1 MLFQSLNLDLGVRK
15 LLPAWK
21 NLFTK
26 TFFMDDLY
34 AGITVAF
41 IAIPLSL
48 AIALASGVP
57 PEVGLVTAIIAGI
70 VCALFGGTPL
80 SVCGPAAAMCILIAD
95 IVEKFGVQSLI
106 LIGALAGVMQMA
118 SGILRL
124 GRLGRYV
131 PLPVIAGFTAGIGV
145 IIVIGQL
152 PRAFGLTPPPES
164 DVFCVFSHLKEYLHQ
179 INGSCILLVVLTI
192 GIIRG
197 LPKAFQKIPSI
208 LPAVII
214 VSMVAFIFD
223 LSDVP
228 VIGAIPRTLPSPSLP
243 SMTAI
248 SVKDL
253 LINAFFV
260 YLLASLET
268 LLSCSA
274 IDKITKSEK
283 HDADQELIG
292 QGLGNI
298 ASSIF
303 GGIPVTGVIA
313 RSATNVRSGAKTRRA
328 SIIHS
333 FIILITVFAAAPLIS
348 RIPIAALAGVLFSVA
363 FSMINFREFYDL
375 WRSAKS
381 EAAIYGITFLTII
394 FVDLLAG
401 VQAGLAA
408 ACLIILFRATK
419 THLHISVNTQDEVVR
434 LTLEGA
440 LTFLSIPHIT
450 DMQKKISADMQQR
463 TVLMDLSNI
472 RNLDMS
478 GAAAV
483 VEFYE
488 YCDTQHIKF
497 YIKGL
502 AKRFESLF
510 VLCGGQTLL
519 DDLYM
524 VSEHQLRNKAGAKL
538 STSAYGRLAHGVQR
552 FYVQR
557 QHDHKRLFDFISDKQ
572 DPHTLFI
579 ACSDSRIIP
588 SVITSTD
595 PGELFI
601 IRNVGNHIP
610 SYQPQLQHSE
620 AAAIEFA
627 LSNFDITDIVIC
639 GHTNC
644 GAMMACKKSP
654 DDIAT
659 PGIKQWIAD
668 IRQEL
673 NNVTAFDTNELARM
687 NVINQLQHLKSYPQ
701 VQDKLAR
708 HQLNIHAWFYDV
720 EQSIVFEWRQDIAA
734 FQSMVNDGKIHFEY
748 TNSKRKL
755 YVDQPLNA

>member
-1 MLFQSLNLDLGVRK
+1 MRVQGFSLDLGVRK

-21 NLFTK
+21 NLFTTK
-26 TFFMDDLY
+26 YLLDDVY

-57 PEVGLVTAIIAGI
+57 PEVGLVTAIVAGI

-95 IVEKFGVQSLI
+95 IVEKFGVPSLL
-106 LIGALAGVMQMA
+106 LIGALAGVMQLV
-118 SGILRL
+118 SGIFGL

-145 IIVIGQL
+145 IILIGQL
-152 PRAFGLTPPPES
+152 PRAFGLVPPPES
-164 DVFCVFSHLKEYLHQ
+164 DIFSVFSHLKEYLHQ
-179 INGSCILLVVLTI
+179 INGTCILLVALTI

-197 LPKAFQKIPSI
+197 LPKALPKVPAI
-208 LPAVII
+208 LPAVLI
-214 VSMVAFIFD
+214 VSLVTFVFD
-223 LSDVP
+223 LSNVP
-228 VIGAIPRTLPSPSLP
+228 LIGAIPRSLP
-243 SMTAI
+243 TPALPAMTTISMT
-248 SVKDL
+248 DL
-253 LINAFFV
+253 FLNAFFV

-274 IDKITKSEK
+274 IDKLTKGEK
-283 HDADQELIG
+283 HNANQELIG

-298 ASSIF
+298 VSSLF

-313 RSATNVRSGAKTRRA
+313 RSATNVRAGAKTRRS
-328 SIIHS
+328 SIIHAI
-333 FIILITVFAAAPLIS
+333 IILVSVYAAAPLIS

-363 FSMINFREFYDL
+363 LSMINVREFKDL
-375 WRSAKS
+375 WRAAKP
-381 EAAIYGITFLTII
+381 EAAVYGITFLTII

-408 ACLIILFRATK
+408 ACLIVLLRATK
-419 THLHISVNTQDEVVR
+419 THLHVSVNSQDDVVR

-440 LTFLSIPHIT
+440 LTFLSIPRIADLQKQICT
-450 DMQKKISADMQQR
+450 DYQQR
-463 TVLMDLSNI
+463 TVVMDLSNI

-488 YCDTQHIKF
+488 NCAMQNTQF

-502 AKRFESLF
+502 ARRFETMF
-510 VLCGGQTLL
+510 ELCGGDALL
-519 DDLYM
+519 NELYL
-524 VSEHQLRNKAGAKL
+524 VSENQLRNKTGAKQP
-538 STSAYGRLAHGVQR
+538 TSSYGRLAHGVQR

-557 QHDHKRLFDFISDKQ
+557 QHDHKRLFDYISDKQ

-588 SVITSTD
+588 SEMTSTD

-610 SYQPQLQHSE
+610 AFQPQLQHSE
-620 AAAIEFA
+620 TAAIEFA
-627 LSNFDITDIVIC
+627 LNTLDITDIVIC
-639 GHTNC
+639 GHANC
-644 GAMMACKKSP
+644 GAMKACQQPIENIASP
-654 DDIAT
+654 GLKEWI
-659 PGIKQWIAD
+659 GNIKQQLVGAESLD
-668 IRQEL
+668 G
-673 NNVTAFDTNELARM
+673 NELARK
-687 NVINQLQHLKSYPQ
+687 NAINQINHLKTYPI
-701 VQDKLAR
+701 VQAKLANKS
-708 HQLNIHAWFYDV
+708 LNLHAWYYDV
-720 EQSIVFEWRQDIAA
+720 EQGMVYEWRNDINA
-734 FQSMVNDGKIHFEY
+734 FQSMVNEVRI
-748 TNSKRKL
+748 
-755 YVDQPLNA
+755 QPEQLVLA